1 MPYDTYPWARK
12 YGWLEDRY
20 GLSWQIS
27 TDENGGKGQKITPFL
42 MFTKG
47 MAGKAKEAI
56 ARYVSVFPNSETN
69 LVMSY
74 EKGEGDVEGY
84 VKHARF
90 TLDGQDFMAMEST

>member
-1 MPYDTYPWARK
+1 MEYGNYPWARK

-27 TDENGGKGQKITPFL
+27 TDETGVSDQKITPFL
-42 MFTKG
+42 MFTRG
-47 MAGKAKEAI
+47 VAGKAKVAI
-56 ARYVSVFPNSETN
+56 ERYVEVFPNSKID
-69 LVMSY
+69 LVMPY

-90 TLDGQDFMAMEST
+90 TLDGRDFMAMEST

>member
-27 TDENGGKGQKITPFL
+27 SDENYGSGQKVTPFL
-42 MFTKG
+42 MFTKER
-47 MAGKAKEAI
+47 AGKAKEAI
-56 ARYVSVFPNSETN
+56 EFYSGVFPNSKTD
-69 LVMSY
+69 LVMQY

-90 TLDGQDFMAMEST
+90 TLNGRDFIAMEST